1 MNCTETAYLAE
12 KYENGNIWWFQ
23 KRRFEQHLK
32 ECSRCRKKYAAL
44 LLLGAIMASSAK
56 SAEISAGIT
65 ASYFMKSKLIMSAII
80 AIGIGSAVLY
90 DGKSDNIKQSKVEKL
105 EVGTVVI
112 DMVDEKNSELKT
124 DEIKSNKSSKF
135 KIISKY
141 EKKEIEITVD
151 KESLKKKKI
160 SEK

>member
-44 LLLGAIMASSAK
+44 LLLGAVMASSAK

-65 ASYFMKSKLIMSAII
+65 ASYFIKSKLFMSAII
-80 AIGIGSAVLY
+80 AIGIGSALLY

-112 DMVDEKNSELKT
+112 DMVDEKNSEVKT
-124 DEIKSNKSSKF
+124 DEI
-135 KIISKY
+135 IS
-141 EKKEIEITVD
+141 
-151 KESLKKKKI
+151 
-160 SEK
+160 